1 MPIQLATYDLSR
13 RRLFEVVEDWTAF
26 ESNLLVAH
34 VSEGFITWSSIAK
47 HMLTQSWHKTQP
59 TRIGTFPVFS
69 AGVNPRSGSS
79 QPTCS
84 CQAPSQN
91 SARSISG
98 CPASLYAVHVLEAA
112 ASPTAMP
119 AKGAS
124 SLHAVQLQLSQSY
137 QKLPYVFRR
146 NKKCIISSRRRN

>member
-47 HMLTQSWHKTQP
+47 HMLTQSWHKTQQ

-98 CPASLYAVHVLEAA
+98 CPLRCMLCLYWRLQHLRLQCPRKEQARCMPYSFNFHNLTKNCRMFLEEI
-112 ASPTAMP
+112 
-119 AKGAS
+119 KN
-124 SLHAVQLQLSQSY
+124 V
-137 QKLPYVFRR
+137 
-146 NKKCIISSRRRN
+146 